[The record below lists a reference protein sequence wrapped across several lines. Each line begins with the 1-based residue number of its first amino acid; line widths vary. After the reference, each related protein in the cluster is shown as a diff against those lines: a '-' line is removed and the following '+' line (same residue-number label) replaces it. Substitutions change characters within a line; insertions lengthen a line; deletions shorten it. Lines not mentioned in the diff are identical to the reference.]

1 MSFIG
6 KTIHGY
12 DIKSEIGRGG
22 MAVVYLGENVILSK
36 EIAIKVIHRQFSHDE
51 DQRKRFQR
59 EAVMQ
64 SRLSHPKLIKL
75 INYFEQD
82 DDSFILM
89 EYFKSRALSTVIGKE
104 IGPVPFE
111 SKAKFIFKQILDGI
125 GYAHEKNLI
134 HRDIKP
140 SNILIN
146 SKDEIKVTDFGIA
159 KPASGEEDLNLTG
172 QGTIVGTPYYM
183 SPEQIKGL
191 AVDHRSDIYSL
202 GITFYETLTGR
213 LPFEHKT
220 DFDIRQAQ
228 VNEQPPD
235 PKSFYPHIPEH
246 VVSTI
251 MKSLRKNPKD
261 RQQSCS
267 EFLDQLEGKSKI
279 TSPKRTFKKAP
290 AKSSTIPKNNKA
302 RNKDKSSSS
311 KMLWLVASVF
321 VFLFVIANIRDS
333 EPRYTKDTSKGSG
346 SSKSKISAKTYYEN
360 GVELYKKN
368 EFWEAISQFKLCL
381 AKNEDYHDARRY
393 CVLAFEIV
401 EDYKSM
407 LYYANILK
415 SKQGT
420 SYDYYLGGLSNYRSR
435 NYDSAINDYNQSMQM
450 GNDSYYCYNGLAW
463 SYYAKNIYNESL
475 KNFSYAIDIGK
486 KENGEE
492 TIVSEAY
499 RGRSQCYY
507 NLNELK
513 KAFSDMSNAIK
524 RDKNNG
530 WLYSLRGQISSGMR
544 KNKQACK
551 DYKKACDLGY
561 EKACSSYRD
570 CD

>member
-6 KTIHGY
+6 KNIHGY

-22 MAVVYLGENVILSK
+22 MAVVYLAENVILSK

-59 EAVMQ
+59 EAVVQ

-82 DDSFILM
+82 ADSFILM

-220 DFDIRQAQ
+220 DFEIRQAQ

-235 PKSFYPHIPEH
+235 PKSFYPHIPDH
-246 VVSTI
+246 VVNTI
-251 MKSLRKNPKD
+251 MQSISKNPKD
-261 RQQSCS
+261 RQQSCG
-267 EFLDQLEGKSKI
+267 EFLDQLEGRSKVS
-279 TSPKRTFKKAP
+279 TPKKAYKKKP
-290 AKSSTIPKNNKA
+290 AKPSTMAQKNVTRKEAKSSG
-302 RNKDKSSSS
+302 SG
-311 KMLWLVASVF
+311 MLWVVVGAVAL
-321 VFLFVIANIRDS
+321 LFFITTLDYDD
-333 EPRYTKDTSKGSG
+333 PRNTNNTSKGSG
-346 SSKSKISAKTYYEN
+346 SSKTSASASKYFDKGKEYYKQYEY
-360 GVELYKKN
+360 YKSI
-368 EFWEAISQFKLCL
+368 EQFKLAL
-381 AKNEDYHDARRY
+381 KVNGDYHDARRY
-393 CVLAFEIV
+393 CVLAYQAV
-401 EDYKSM
+401 KDYSSM
-407 LYYANILK
+407 VFYANILK
-415 SKQGT
+415 SNPGT
-420 SYDYYLGGLSNYRSR
+420 GYDYYLGGLSNYWSR
-435 NYDSAINDYNQSMQM
+435 DYDSSIKDYTKAIQLGVDPY
-450 GNDSYYCYNGLAW
+450 DSYNGIGW
-463 SYYAKNIYNESL
+463 SYYAKNQYKKGI
-475 KNFSYAIDIGK
+475 KNFSSALEIAK
-486 KENGEE
+486 KNNKVNYLSD
-492 TIVSEAY
+492 TY
-499 RGRSQCYY
+499 RGRAHCYY
-507 NLNELK
+507 NLKNNK
-513 KAFSDMSNAIK
+513 KAFNDMSQAIK
-524 RDKNNG
+524 RDKKNG
-530 WLYSLRGQISSGMR
+530 NLYYVRGIISQEMKKSS
-544 KNKQACK
+544 QACK
-551 DYKKACDLGY
+551 DFKEACNLGSD
-561 EKACSSYRD
+561 KGCNSYQD

>member
-6 KTIHGY
+6 KNIHGY

-22 MAVVYLGENVILSK
+22 MAVVYLAENVILSK

-59 EAVMQ
+59 EAVVQ

-82 DDSFILM
+82 ADSFILM

-220 DFDIRQAQ
+220 DFEIRQAQ

-235 PKSFYPHIPEH
+235 PKSFYPHIPDH
-246 VVSTI
+246 VVNTI
-251 MKSLRKNPKD
+251 MQSLSKNPKD
-261 RQQSCS
+261 RQQSCG
-267 EFLDQLEGKSKI
+267 EFLDQLEGKSKV
-279 TSPKRTFKKAP
+279 SAPKKTFKKKP
-290 AKSSTIPKNNKA
+290 AKQSTMAKKNVTRKEA
-302 RNKDKSSSS
+302 KSSSS
-311 KMLWLVASVF
+311 GMLWVVAGV
-321 VFLFVIANIRDS
+321 VAFLFFIANLDFDD
-333 EPRYTKDTSKGSG
+333 PRNTNTTSKGSG
-346 SSKSKISAKTYYEN
+346 SSKTITSARKYYEK
-360 GVELYKKN
+360 GVKFYEQK
-368 EFWEAISQFKLCL
+368 EFYNAISQFKLCL
-381 AKNEDYHDARRY
+381 AKNEDYHQARRY
-393 CVLAFEIV
+393 CVYAFHKV
-401 EDYKSM
+401 EDYKSA
-407 LYYANILK
+407 LYYSNILK
-415 SKQGT
+415 SKVGLAD
-420 SYDYYLGGLSNYRSR
+420 DYYLCGESNYRLG
-435 NYDSAINDYNQSMQM
+435 NYDESIKDFLKSIQL
-450 GNDSYYCYNGLAW
+450 GNNTIENFRMIGW
-463 SYYAKNIYNESL
+463 SYYAKNLYKKST
-475 KNFSYAIDIGK
+475 KNFSQAVDIAK
-486 KENGEE
+486 ASNNENMLSD
-492 TIVSEAY
+492 IY
-499 RGRSQCYY
+499 HGRALGYY
-507 NLNELK
+507 NLEK
-513 KAFSDMSNAIK
+513 YSKAFSDMSNAIK
-524 RDKNNG
+524 RDKKNG
-530 WLYSLRGQISSGMR
+530 YLYIARGLISNEMR
-544 KNKQACK
+544 RYTQECK
-551 DYKKACDLGY
+551 DYKEACDLGY
-561 EKACSSYRD
+561 SKGCEYYRN